1 MDYNSSINNTNNN
14 IANPTST
21 TTHQQPTLHGQLPPP
36 VVLTP
41 SLLGSLKVS
50 KIFKDNTHI
59 ITSLDFDDSG
69 TKCVTS
75 AQDESIHIYDCVTG
89 KLDKTLFSKKYGVH
103 LARFTH
109 RSTNVVYAST
119 KEDDT
124 LRYLSLHD
132 NKYIRYFRGHEK
144 KVTALEMS
152 PLDDQFLAGS
162 EEAVRLWDL
171 RSPNCQGALAV
182 EGRPAIAF
190 DPSGLVFAVALGCT
204 LRLYDVKVFDQ
215 GPFDSAIIGQSLPF
229 SINHSASISATQLE
243 FSSDGKNI
251 LVTTA
256 SDAHYIVDAYKPA
269 NTRFRLVGHY
279 FSYAGN
285 EPFQSGGEACWT
297 PDGKFVISGS
307 RDGTIYVWDIAKA
320 MTDQAAGIFG
330 GVGSNGS
337 SGSINGSVSGSTGGN
352 SGGGGSGSNS
362 QSGGL
367 LSANGELRPYKVL
380 KAHGTPSHIVAFN
393 PKYLMMVSGSTE
405 LAFWE
410 PDPNALGMDALH
422 DFSKGGRH

>member
-1 MDYNSSINNTNNN
+1 MDYSANNNSNTSNNT
-14 IANPTST
+14 SS
-21 TTHQQPTLHGQLPPP
+21 HQQPPLHAQPPPP

-41 SLLGSLKVS
+41 ALLGSLKVS
-50 KIFKDNTHI
+50 KIFKDNTQI
-59 ITSLDFDDSG
+59 ITSLDFDDTG
-69 TKCVTS
+69 AKCVTS
-75 AQDESIHIYDCVTG
+75 AQDESLHVYDCVTG

-119 KEDDT
+119 KED
-124 LRYLSLHD
+124 
-132 NKYIRYFRGHEK
+132 
-144 KVTALEMS
+144 VTALEMS

-215 GPFDSAIIGQSLPF
+215 GPFDSAIIGQSLPLPL
-229 SINHSASISATQLE
+229 NHTASITTTQLE

-251 LVTTA
+251 LVTTS

-269 NTRFRLVGHY
+269 NTRFRLIGHY
-279 FSYAGN
+279 YSYAGN
-285 EPFQSGGEACWT
+285 EVFHSGGEACWT
-297 PDGKFVISGS
+297 PDGKFVVSGS
-307 RDGTIYVWDIAKA
+307 RDGSIYVWDIAKA
-320 MTDQAAGIFG
+320 ITDQAAGNFG

-337 SGSINGSVSGSTGGN
+337 NGSINGNVSGTAGGN
-352 SGGGGSGSNS
+352 GGGGGGGNG

-367 LSANGELRPYKVL
+367 LSANGELRPFKVL

-405 LAFWE
+405 LAYWE
-410 PDPNALGMDALH
+410 PDPNAVGMDALH

>member
-1 MDYNSSINNTNNN
+1 MDYSNINNNNSNNN
-14 IANPTST
+14 NNP
-21 TTHQQPTLHGQLPPP
+21 HQPSLHAQTPPP
-36 VVLTP
+36 IVLTP
-41 SLLGSLKVS
+41 ALLGSLKVS
-50 KIFKDNTHI
+50 KIFKDNTQI
-59 ITSLDFDDSG
+59 ITSLDFDDTG
-69 TKCVTS
+69 AKCVTS
-75 AQDESIHIYDCVTG
+75 AQDESLHVYDCITG

-171 RSPNCQGALAV
+171 RSPNCQGVLAV
-182 EGRPAIAF
+182 EARPAIAF
-190 DPSGLVFAVALGCT
+190 DPSGLVFAVATGNS

-215 GPFDSAIIGQSLPF
+215 GPFDSAVIGQSLPLPMGHAM
-229 SINHSASISATQLE
+229 SICATQLE

-279 FSYAGN
+279 YNYTESETFH
-285 EPFQSGGEACWT
+285 SGGEACWT
-297 PDGKFVISGS
+297 PDGKCVVSGS
-307 RDGTIYVWDIAKA
+307 RDGSIYVWDIAKA
-320 MTDQAAGIFG
+320 VADQAAGIFG
-330 GVGSNGS
+330 GIGSNGS
-337 SGSINGSVSGSTGGN
+337 SGSINGGVSGS
-352 SGGGGSGSNS
+352 SGGAGGSNNG

-367 LSANGELRPYKVL
+367 LSANGELRPFKVL

-410 PDPNALGMDALH
+410 PDPNAVGMDALH

>member
-1 MDYNSSINNTNNN
+1 MDYSSINNNSSSSINNN
-14 IANPTST
+14 SS
-21 TTHQQPTLHGQLPPP
+21 HQQPPLHAQPPPP

-41 SLLGSLKVS
+41 ALLGSLKVS
-50 KIFKDNTHI
+50 KIFKDNTQI
-59 ITSLDFDDSG
+59 ITSLDFDDTG
-69 TKCVTS
+69 AKCVTS
-75 AQDESIHIYDCVTG
+75 AQDESLHVYDCVTG

-215 GPFDSAIIGQSLPF
+215 GPFDSANIGQSLPLPLNYST
-229 SINHSASISATQLE
+229 SIYATQLE

-256 SDAHYIVDAYKPA
+256 SDAHYVVDAFKPA
-269 NTRFRLVGHY
+269 NTRFRLIGHY
-279 FSYAGN
+279 YNYTGN
-285 EPFQSGGEACWT
+285 DVFQSGGEACWT
-297 PDGKFVISGS
+297 PDGKFVVSGS
-307 RDGTIYVWDIAKA
+307 RDGSIYVWDIAKA
-320 MTDQAAGIFG
+320 MADQAAGIFG
-330 GVGSNGS
+330 GAGSNGS
-337 SGSINGSVSGSTGGN
+337 NGGINGSVSGVP
-352 SGGGGSGSNS
+352 GGGGAGSNG

-410 PDPNALGMDALH
+410 PDPNSVGMDALH

>member
-1 MDYNSSINNTNNN
+1 MS
-14 IANPTST
+14 
-21 TTHQQPTLHGQLPPP
+21 HLHGIADYGSSSSNSGTSHPPLHAQPPAP

-41 SLLGSLKVS
+41 TLLSALKVS
-50 KIFKDNTHI
+50 KIFKDNTQI
-59 ITSLDFDDSG
+59 ITSLDFDDTG
-69 TKCVTS
+69 AKCVTS
-75 AQDESIHIYDCVTG
+75 AQDESLHVYDCVTG
-89 KLDKTLFSKKYGVH
+89 KLEQTLFSKKYGVH

-132 NKYIRYFRGHEK
+132 NKYIRYFKGHEK

-171 RSPNCQGALAV
+171 RSPNCQGAV
-182 EGRPAIAF
+182 SIIGQPAIAF
-190 DPSGLVFAVALGCT
+190 DPSGLVFAVALGCL

-215 GPFDSAIIGQSLPF
+215 GPFDTGMIGQSLG
-229 SINHSASISATQLE
+229 INPNSVVATQLE

-256 SDAHYIVDAYKPA
+256 SEAHYIVDSYKPST
-269 NTRFRLVGHY
+269 TRFRLVGHY
-279 FSYAGN
+279 SYGN

-297 PDGKFVISGS
+297 PDGKCIISGS
-307 RDGTIYVWDIAKA
+307 KEGSIYVWDIAKA
-320 MTDQAAGIFG
+320 IADQAAGHVNG
-330 GVGSNGS
+330 ASGSVMNGVGVPGAGAS
-337 SGSINGSVSGSTGGN
+337 
-352 SGGGGSGSNS
+352 
-362 QSGGL
+362 L
-367 LSANGELRPYKVL
+367 LSANGELRPFKVL

-393 PKYLMMVSGSTE
+393 PKYMMMVSGSTE

-410 PDPNALGMDALH
+410 PDPNAVAMY
-422 DFSKGGRH
+422 

>member
-1 MDYNSSINNTNNN
+1 MDYSSTNNNSSSINNN
-14 IANPTST
+14 SS
-21 TTHQQPTLHGQLPPP
+21 HQQPPLHAQPPPP

-41 SLLGSLKVS
+41 ALLGSLKVS
-50 KIFKDNTHI
+50 KIFKDNTQI
-59 ITSLDFDDSG
+59 ITSLDFDDTG
-69 TKCVTS
+69 AKCVTS
-75 AQDESIHIYDCVTG
+75 AQDESLHVYDCVTG

-215 GPFDSAIIGQSLPF
+215 GPFDSANIGQSLPLPLNYST
-229 SINHSASISATQLE
+229 SIYATQLE

-256 SDAHYIVDAYKPA
+256 SDAHYVVDAFKPA
-269 NTRFRLVGHY
+269 NTRFRLIGHY
-279 FSYAGN
+279 YNYTGN
-285 EPFQSGGEACWT
+285 DVFQSGGEACWT
-297 PDGKFVISGS
+297 PDGKFVVSGS
-307 RDGTIYVWDIAKA
+307 RDGSIYVWDIAKA
-320 MTDQAAGIFG
+320 MADQAAGIFG
-330 GVGSNGS
+330 GAGSNGS
-337 SGSINGSVSGSTGGN
+337 NGGINGSVSGVP
-352 SGGGGSGSNS
+352 GGGGAGGNG

-367 LSANGELRPYKVL
+367 LSANGELRPFKVL

-410 PDPNALGMDALH
+410 PDPNSVGMDALH

>member
-1 MDYNSSINNTNNN
+1 MSHLHTTSDYATTGSNNN
-14 IANPTST
+14 HSSSSAQ
-21 TTHQQPTLHGQLPPP
+21 HPTLHAQPPAP

-41 SLLGSLKVS
+41 ALLSALKVA
-50 KIFKDNTHI
+50 KIFKDNTQI
-59 ITSLDFDDSG
+59 ITSLDFDDTG

-75 AQDESIHIYDCVTG
+75 AQDESLHVYDCVTG
-89 KLDKTLFSKKYGVH
+89 KLDQTLFSKKYGVH

-132 NKYIRYFRGHEK
+132 NKYIRYFKGHEK

-171 RSPNCQGALAV
+171 RSPNCQGAV
-182 EGRPAIAF
+182 SIIGQPAIAF
-190 DPSGLVFAVALGCT
+190 DPSGLVFAVGLGCT

-215 GPFDSAIIGQSLPF
+215 GPFDTGIVGQSLG
-229 SINHSASISATQLE
+229 INPSSVVATQLE

-256 SDAHYIVDAYKPA
+256 SDAHYIVDAYMPST
-269 NTRFRLVGHY
+269 TRFRLVGHY
-279 FSYAGN
+279 SYGN

-297 PDGKFVISGS
+297 PDGKCIVSGS
-307 RDGTIYVWDIAKA
+307 KEGNIYVWDIAKA
-320 MTDQAAGIFG
+320 IADQAAGHVNG
-330 GVGSNGS
+330 APGPGSVMNGVGGA
-337 SGSINGSVSGSTGGN
+337 
-352 SGGGGSGSNS
+352 GSN
-362 QSGGL
+362 L
-367 LSANGELRPYKVL
+367 LSANGELRPFKVL

-410 PDPNALGMDALH
+410 PDPNAVFMH
-422 DFSKGGRH
+422 